1 MAEVGEHPSEGLLRE
16 LAPQALAVV
25 ARRSGDFAAAEDAVQ
40 EALLAASLRWPTEGQ
55 PDHPL
60 AWLVRVARRRLVDEV
75 RSDAAR
81 RQREETAAAREV
93 PGADVADRDD
103 TLALLFLCC
112 HPSLTPAS
120 AIALTLRAVGGLTTA
135 EIASAYL
142 VPEATMA
149 QRISRAKAR
158 IRSSGVAF
166 AMPAE
171 GERGE
176 AVAAVLRVLYLV
188 FSEGYTSTAG
198 PELQRVELAAEAIR
212 LTRMLR
218 RLLPDDPEV
227 GGLLALMLLTDARRH
242 ARTGPAGELVPLG
255 EQDRGLWD
263 SGLIAEGVELLTESL
278 SRGAVG
284 EYQLQAAIAAVHDEA
299 ATTEDTDWPQILALY
314 SLLERTSGSPMV
326 SLNRAV
332 AAAMVHGPATGLS
345 ILDGLDIP
353 GSPLAGHYRL
363 DAVRG
368 HLHEMAGDTD
378 AAVRDFQVAARR
390 TTSLPEQHYLQTQA
404 ARLAHAGK
412 AEAAGRTRAADA
424 TPPAPPSKPEAEP
437 GPGTREGAGTDGGST
452 GS

>member
-1 MAEVGEHPSEGLLRE
+1 MGL
-16 LAPQALAVV
+16 
-25 ARRSGDFAAAEDAVQ
+25 
-40 EALLAASLRWPTEGQ
+40 
-55 PDHPL
+55 
-60 AWLVRVARRRLVDEV
+60 
-75 RSDAAR
+75 
-81 RQREETAAAREV
+81 
-93 PGADVADRDD
+93 GAD
-103 TLALLFLCC
+103 
-112 HPSLTPAS
+112 
-120 AIALTLRAVGGLTTA
+120 
-135 EIASAYL
+135 
-142 VPEATMA
+142 
-149 QRISRAKAR
+149 
-158 IRSSGVAF
+158 
-166 AMPAE
+166 
-171 GERGE
+171 RG
-176 AVAAVLRVLYLV
+176 
-188 FSEGYTSTAG
+188 
-198 PELQRVELAAEAIR
+198 
-212 LTRMLR
+212 
-218 RLLPDDPEV
+218 
-227 GGLLALMLLTDARRH
+227 
-242 ARTGPAGELVPLG
+242 
-255 EQDRGLWD
+255 
-263 SGLIAEGVELLTESL
+263 GVELLTESL

-424 TPPAPPSKPEAEP
+424 TPPAPPSKPEAQP